1 MTEQDQIR
9 RIKCPHCGWISKVPA
24 KAIED
29 ASLTTVVKGVT
40 ETIADLA
47 AKIKTLLS
55 DPALDEANAW
65 LAHKCPNCGNVY
77 EYNVRSAATRK

>member
-47 AKIKTLLS
+47 AKIKSLLS

-65 LAHKCPNCGNVY
+65 LAYKCPNCGNAY